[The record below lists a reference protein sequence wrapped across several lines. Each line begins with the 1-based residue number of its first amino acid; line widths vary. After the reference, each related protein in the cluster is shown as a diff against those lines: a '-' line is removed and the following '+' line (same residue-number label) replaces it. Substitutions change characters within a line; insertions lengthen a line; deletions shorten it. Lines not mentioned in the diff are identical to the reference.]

1 VSFLGKGIDPILNF
15 SMFLDSIGMATS
27 AAAIFILRK
36 RQKILVA
43 GEYSMLTPY
52 VAGFFI
58 VAYFAIATGV
68 FLKDLTAALS
78 GVGLFSIFLIIYYL
92 FNRKK

>member
-1 VSFLGKGIDPILNF
+1 
-15 SMFLDSIGMATS
+15 MATS

-68 FLKDLTAALS
+68 FLKDPTAAWT
-78 GVGLFSIFLIIYYL
+78 GTILFLVFLVIYRL
-92 FNRKK
+92 FYHKRK